1 MDTVLDQ
8 SEKLGLT
15 DHQIY
20 FLCGVLNEGASD
32 TTATAIQSFI
42 HAMSKWP
49 DILRKAQS
57 EVDSIVGEDRTPV
70 WEDYA
75 RLPYVAMTVKEA
87 MRWRPVLPLAFPH
100 AVTEGM

>member
-1 MDTVLDQ
+1 
-8 SEKLGLT
+8 
-15 DHQIY
+15 
-20 FLCGVLNEGASD
+20 
-32 TTATAIQSFI
+32 
-42 HAMSKWP
+42 MSKWP